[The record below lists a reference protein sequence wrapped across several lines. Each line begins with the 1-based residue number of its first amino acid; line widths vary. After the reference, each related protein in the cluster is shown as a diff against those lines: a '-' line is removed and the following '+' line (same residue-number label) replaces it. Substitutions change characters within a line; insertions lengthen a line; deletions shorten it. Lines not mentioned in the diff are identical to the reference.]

1 MLVKM
6 KDGDGITFMLSRRDF
21 LRISCIAAAVSATP
35 VASFGEILHK
45 FNAEPEVKDSVFFS
59 KDYFN
64 KIKDFDRSFPDDIM
78 ASQEEYAHIRSCHG
92 KIRAVMNYVG
102 FANFNILGWDD
113 MLKTMGRV
121 SRLQG
126 LNAREQLYV
135 EELFNRDAAVYGF
148 FGEKV
153 MTNLTDNVNRNDII
167 KVRGTGHF
175 IYKDAV
181 STHNKIMKDMRS
193 LTLTSGIR
201 GVVKQLY
208 LFMNKAVQ
216 TQGNLSMASRSLAP
230 VGYSFHGVG
239 DFDVGIRN
247 WGADNFTDRFATT
260 KEYAS
265 LIHGGYMRIRYDE
278 KNPYGVRFEPWH
290 VKVV

>member
-1 MLVKM
+1 
-6 KDGDGITFMLSRRDF
+6 MLSRRDL
-21 LRISCIAAAVSATP
+21 LRISCIAALSASPAVA
-35 VASFGEILHK
+35 FGEVLHK
-45 FNAEPEVKDSVFFS
+45 FNAEPEVKDSLFFS
-59 KDYFN
+59 RDYFR
-64 KIKDFDRSFPDDIM
+64 KIKDFDRSFPDDFM
-78 ASQEEYAHIRSCHG
+78 ASAEELSHIRACHA
-92 KIRAVMNYVG
+92 KIRSVMNYVG
-102 FANFNILGWDD
+102 YANFNILNYDE
-113 MLKTMGRV
+113 MLKTMGRI
-121 SRLQG
+121 SKLQG
-126 LNAREQLYV
+126 LNAKEQKYV
-135 EELFNRDAAVYGF
+135 EELFSRDAAVYGF

-153 MTNLTDNVNRNDII
+153 MTSLTDNIDRSEIVKIPR
-167 KVRGTGHF
+167 TGHY
-175 IYKDAV
+175 IYKEAV

-201 GVVKQLY
+201 GIVKQLY
-208 LFMNKAVQ
+208 LFLNKAVQ
-216 TQGNLSMASRSLAP
+216 TRGNLSMASRSLAP